1 MLNFFQILK
10 VSYDIVYGFATNTG
24 NPQNL
29 PTWDGAN
36 AIFKE
41 YLLKVG
47 DYIYRSDVKSRDAH
61 TYWYDQMLADGWTL
75 DTKYDP
81 VKKTAPWILSYD
93 ELPEDGRLYLIF
105 YSTSINSIRDH
116 IEPKAEY
123 TMFEVTKAAD
133 IVQRCYDGY
142 RMAADPKY
150 FDQMWEKTFKDV
162 NWIRDMILEVA
173 ETQMYDGLNIPR
185 GIGM

>member
-1 MLNFFQILK
+1 MYTLFDVLK
-10 VSYDIVYGFATNTG
+10 TSYNIVYGFANNTG

-29 PTWDGAN
+29 PTWDN
-36 AIFKE
+36 MNSILSN
-41 YLLKVG
+41 YVTSVG
-47 DYIYRSDVKSRDAH
+47 DHIYRSDVKARDAH
-61 TYWYDQMLADGWTL
+61 TYWYDGQIAMGWIF

-81 VKKTAPWILSYD
+81 IKKTAPWILTYD

-116 IEPKAEY
+116 IEVKPVPS
-123 TMFEVTKAAD
+123 MFEVTKAAD

-162 NWIRDMILEVA
+162 NWIRDMILKTA
-173 ETQMYDGLNIPR
+173 EDSMYDGLRIPR
-185 GIGM
+185 GI